1 MDCSPPGS
9 SVHGDSPGENTGVGC
24 HALLQGIFPT
34 QVWSSLISSSCGQF
48 REQGAI
54 NQGSSPEGTP
64 TLKGIYTWRTRSHYW
79 HTAVTEGSCPLSAS
93 QLRSWSEADMVEM
106 GAALGPTEK
115 WMTCSPEPLSS
126 PALSRSAQLPDWKS
140 SLLKT

>member
-34 QVWSSLISSSCGQF
+34 QVWSSLISSSRGQF

-64 TLKGIYTWRTRSHYW
+64 TLGNIHLEDTLTLLAHYSDR
-79 HTAVTEGSCPLSAS
+79 GLMP
-93 QLRSWSEADMVEM
+93 SERI
-106 GAALGPTEK
+106 PT
-115 WMTCSPEPLSS
+115 PFLV
-126 PALSRSAQLPDWKS
+126 
-140 SLLKT
+140 